1 MAKVKVKTLI
11 GSVVTVAFFLTVI
24 VAFLFYA
31 FPENVASATGF
42 GPYDGQR
49 ILTFCAILVATL
61 FLSIW
66 GVLTF
71 YERLRFKYRCT
82 LIFNMGARSMHRQY

>member
-1 MAKVKVKTLI
+1 MSKVKVKTLI

-49 ILTFCAILVATL
+49 ILTFCTILVAAM
-61 FLSIW
+61 FLLGW
-66 GVLTF
+66 LTEKAF
-71 YERLRFKYRCT
+71 GLRQNPGCIFTGDRKRLRLSLR
-82 LIFNMGARSMHRQY
+82 